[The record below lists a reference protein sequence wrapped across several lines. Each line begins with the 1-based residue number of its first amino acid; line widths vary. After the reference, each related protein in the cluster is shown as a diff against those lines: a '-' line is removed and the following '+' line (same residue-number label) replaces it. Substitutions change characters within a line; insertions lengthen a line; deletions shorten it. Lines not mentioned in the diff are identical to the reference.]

1 MPSRTSSASGPLV
14 RIAVVGTGAIG
25 RRHALFCMEEP
36 DVSLVGIVDPAES
49 AGGFAADLGVD
60 HHRSL
65 DALLERHKVDGIII
79 AAPTQ
84 LHRDIAMVAISHGV
98 SVLIEKPITVLP
110 AEAAEL
116 VVAARSTGAKI
127 LVGHHRRHN
136 PVVQRAREIVT
147 HELGRLL
154 AVNVLWALLKPPS
167 YFEPDWRR
175 RIGAGP
181 ILTNLVH
188 DVDLLRY
195 ICGEISSVTA
205 QTKAS
210 ARSHDV
216 EDTVAVLLAFESGAL
231 GTLIGCDASPSPW
244 SWDLNSGENPLLP
257 LSRENSYRFF
267 GTEGALEFPDLHLW
281 RYRVDGEPG
290 WTQPISRENR
300 TVHVAADAYRL
311 QLQHFVRVITGEEE
325 PLVSGEDGMR
335 SLQATAA
342 ILESAMTGRSVDPSR
357 LT

>member
-1 MPSRTSSASGPLV
+1 MPNVAGSTTRPAV
-14 RIAVVGTGAIG
+14 RIGVVGTGAIG
-25 RRHALFCMEEP
+25 RRHALFCMDEP
-36 DVSLVGIVDPAES
+36 TVSLVGIVDPAES
-49 AGGFAADLGVD
+49 AAGFAADLGVD
-60 HHRSL
+60 HYRSL
-65 DALLERHKVDGIII
+65 ETLLERQKVDGVII

-84 LHRDIAMVAISHGV
+84 LHRDIAMIAIAHGV

-110 AEAAEL
+110 GEAAEL
-116 VVAARSTGAKI
+116 ILAAQLSGAKI

-154 AVNVLWALLKPPS
+154 AVNVIWALLKPAS

-188 DVDLLRY
+188 DIDLLRF

-205 QTKAS
+205 QTRAS
-210 ARSHDV
+210 ARSHEV

-231 GTLIGCDASPSPW
+231 GTLIGSDGSPSPW
-244 SWDLNSGENPLLP
+244 SWDLNSGENPSLP
-257 LSRENSYRFF
+257 ISRENSYRFL
-267 GTEGALEFPDLHLW
+267 GTEGSLEFPDLHLW
-281 RYRVDGEPG
+281 RYRVDGEAG
-290 WTQPISRENR
+290 WTRPISREGR
-300 TVHVAADAYRL
+300 VVQAAIDAYRL
-311 QLQHFVRVITGEEE
+311 QLQHFTRVIAGEEE
-325 PLVSGEDGMR
+325 PLVSGEEGMR
-335 SLQATAA
+335 SLQATVA
-342 ILESAMTGRSVDPSR
+342 ILDSATSGRSIDPSQ